1 MSKSYIIAVRS
12 SRLFIKGAAIREH
25 DKKKMPYFT
34 TEPAM
39 AISFEDEPTAKDY
52 LDKLV
57 SGNRSFR
64 IEQFG

>member
-1 MSKSYIIAVRS
+1 MNKPYIIAVRS
-12 SRLFIKGAAIREH
+12 SRLFIKGAAVREH

-34 TEPAM
+34 TEPAE
-39 AISFEDEPTAKDY
+39 AISFLDEPSAKDY

-64 IEQFG
+64 IELFG